1 MRWIFGSWL
10 GNLGKKELVDL
21 AIYLA
26 KDNFLGLV
34 SNSASNAINKLKKNK
49 WKRSCESS
57 KRVYFIYFE

>member
-26 KDNFLGLV
+26 KDNFLGL
-34 SNSASNAINKLKKNK
+34 
-49 WKRSCESS
+49 
-57 KRVYFIYFE
+57 